1 MAVKKSTPS
10 QVNKTSA
17 FKRMVLTLVALS
29 IMGWLILLGWAI
41 FIWVAHDF
49 ESAYQWIQHLSTN
62 QLAYVTG
69 THELPAL
76 LLNNTGVSEPTL
88 QILND
93 VQHHANLLWVLI
105 HAASLVMLMKFV
117 VLITAIPLFFLSV
130 MAGLIDGLNQRA
142 IRAACLGRESTYV
155 FHKSVPIAH
164 KSICWI
170 LAIWLCVP
178 VTLPPAPIFVGLA
191 LILGFVMRV
200 SASRFKK
207 YL

>member
-49 ESAYQWIQHLSTN
+49 ESAYQWIQ
-62 QLAYVTG
+62 
-69 THELPAL
+69 
-76 LLNNTGVSEPTL
+76 PTL